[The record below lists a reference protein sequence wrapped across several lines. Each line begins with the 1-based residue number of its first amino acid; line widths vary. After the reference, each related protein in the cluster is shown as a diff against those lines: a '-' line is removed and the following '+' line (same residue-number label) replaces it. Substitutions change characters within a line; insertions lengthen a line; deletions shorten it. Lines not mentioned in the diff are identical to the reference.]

1 MKIVFSTKC
10 YIMRFIFSSA
20 LLLLFFS
27 AFGQRSKITFTAN
40 EKEHLSALED
50 TLSFYAYSIV
60 NDSLP
65 EDRFYATRE
74 LIVTLVKT
82 LKIKNSFYY
91 PFSKLK
97 SVSLQYPPDSSF
109 RMFTWQLAV
118 SPSEYRYYGALQRKS
133 DSLILFPLIDRSFT
147 ISQPDIASLSAENWM
162 GCLVYGIQQFGE
174 GDSAIY
180 LAFGYDANDG
190 KTRKKWIDPIRFVR
204 NKPVFG
210 APLFPPN
217 PKDSSA
223 TIPFRFI
230 LSYSAESTIKLNYD
244 AELGLIVFDHLAPL
258 ILKAGQPEEMV
269 PDGSYEAFKILPD
282 KLEYIEM
289 LTVTSTDE
297 ESIRQK
303 PILGREGKDLFGKSG
318 LEKKKKGNN

>member
-1 MKIVFSTKC
+1 
-10 YIMRFIFSSA
+10 
-20 LLLLFFS
+20 
-27 AFGQRSKITFTAN
+27 
-40 EKEHLSALED
+40 
-50 TLSFYAYSIV
+50 
-60 NDSLP
+60 
-65 EDRFYATRE
+65 
-74 LIVTLVKT
+74 LVKT
-82 LKIKNSFYY
+82 LKIKHSFYY

-147 ISQPDIASLSAENWM
+147 ISQPDVASLSPENWM
-162 GCLVYGIQQFGE
+162 GCLVYGIQQIGK
-174 GDSAIY
+174 GDSATY

-190 KTRKKWIDPIRFVR
+190 KTRKKWIDPIRFIR

-223 TIPFRFI
+223 TIPLRFI

-258 ILKAGQPEEMV
+258 VLKAGQPEEMV
-269 PDGSYEAFKILPD
+269 PDGSYEAFKILQN

-303 PILGREGKDLFGKSG
+303 PILGREGKDLFGKSSS
-318 LEKKKKGNN
+318 EKKKKSNN

>member
-1 MKIVFSTKC
+1 
-10 YIMRFIFSSA
+10 MRFIFSSA
-20 LLLLFFS
+20 FLLLFYCS
-27 AFGQRSKITFTAN
+27 FGQLSKINFSSN
-40 EKEHLSALED
+40 DKKQLSALED

-60 NDSLP
+60 NDTLP
-65 EDRFYATRE
+65 EDRFYATKE
-74 LIVTLVKT
+74 LIVTLVKA
-82 LKIKNSFYY
+82 LKFKHSFYY

-133 DSLILFPLIDRSFT
+133 DSLVLFPLIDRSFS
-147 ISQPDIASLSAENWM
+147 IANPDIASLNPENWM
-162 GCLVYGIQQFGE
+162 GCLVYGIQQIGV
-174 GDSAIY
+174 GDSATY

-190 KTRKKWIDPIRFVR
+190 KTRKKWIDPIRFIN
-204 NKPVFG
+204 NKPIFG

-223 TIPFRFI
+223 LIPLRFI
-230 LSYSAESTIKLNYD
+230 LTYSAESTIKLNYD
-244 AELGLIVFDHLAPL
+244 SELGLIVFDHLAPL
-258 ILKAGQPEEMV
+258 VLKAGQPEEMV
-269 PDGSYEAFKILPD
+269 PDGSYEAFKILPN

-303 PILGREGKDLFGKSG
+303 PILGREGKDLFGKSNS
-318 LEKKKKGNN
+318 EKKKKGSN

>member
-1 MKIVFSTKC
+1 
-10 YIMRFIFSSA
+10 MRCIFILS
-20 LLLLFFS
+20 LLLVTLSVSGQPSKVAFS
-27 AFGQRSKITFTAN
+27 AN
-40 EKEHLSALED
+40 ETKGLFALED

-60 NDSLP
+60 NDTLP

-74 LIVTLVKT
+74 LIVTLVKA
-82 LKIKNSFYY
+82 LKVKNSFYY
-91 PFSKLK
+91 PFSKLT

-118 SPSEYRYYGALQRKS
+118 SPFEYRYYGALQRKS

-147 ISQPDIASLSAENWM
+147 ISEPEKVSLSPENWM
-162 GCLVYGIQQFGE
+162 GCLVYGIQQFGL
-174 GDSAIY
+174 GDSATY

-204 NKPVFG
+204 NKPIFG
-210 APLFPPN
+210 APLFPPI

-223 TIPFRFI
+223 TIPLRFI

-244 AELGLIVFDHLAPL
+244 VELGLIVFDHLAPL
-258 ILKAGQPEEMV
+258 ALKAGQAEEMV
-269 PDGSYEAFKILPD
+269 PDGSYEAFKILSN

-303 PILGREGKDLFGKSG
+303 PILGREGKDLFGKSI

>member
-1 MKIVFSTKC
+1 
-10 YIMRFIFSSA
+10 MRFIFSSA
-20 LLLLFFS
+20 LMLLFFCS
-27 AFGQRSKITFTAN
+27 FGQRSKTTFSAN
-40 EKEHLSALED
+40 EKNQLSALED

-91 PFSKLK
+91 PFSKLQ

-118 SPSEYRYYGALQRKS
+118 SPSEYRYYGALQKKS

-147 ISQPDIASLSAENWM
+147 ISQPDVVSLSPENWM
-162 GCLVYGIQQFGE
+162 GCLVYGIQQIGA
-174 GDSAIY
+174 GDSATY

-190 KTRKKWIDPIRFVR
+190 KTRKKWIDPIRFIR

-223 TIPFRFI
+223 TIPLRFI

-244 AELGLIVFDHLAPL
+244 AELGLIVYDHLAPL
-258 ILKAGQPEEMV
+258 VLKAGQPEEMV
-269 PDGSYEAFKILPD
+269 PDGSYEAFKILPN

-289 LTVTSTDE
+289 LNVTSTDE

-303 PILGREGKDLFGKSG
+303 PILGREGKDLFGKSS

>member
-1 MKIVFSTKC
+1 
-10 YIMRFIFSSA
+10 MRYFF
-20 LLLLFFS
+20 FFS
-27 AFGQRSKITFTAN
+27 LILITLSLSGQTGKFTFSAN
-40 EKEHLSALED
+40 EKKELSALED
-50 TLSFYAYSIV
+50 TLSFYAYSLV

-82 LKIKNSFYY
+82 LKIKNSYYY

-118 SPSEYRYYGALQRKS
+118 SPTEYRYYGALQRKS

-147 ISQPDIASLSAENWM
+147 ISQPEVASLGPENWM
-162 GCLVYGIQQFGE
+162 GCLVYGIQQFGV
-174 GDSAIY
+174 GDSATY

-223 TIPFRFI
+223 TIPLRFI

-244 AELGLIVFDHLAPL
+244 SELGLIVFDHLAPL
-258 ILKAGQPEEMV
+258 VLKAGQPEEMV
-269 PDGSYEAFKILPD
+269 PDGSYEAFKILPN

-289 LTVTSTDE
+289 LTVISTDE
-297 ESIRQK
+297 ETIRQK
-303 PILGREGKDLFGKSG
+303 PILGREGKDLFGKSS
-318 LEKKKKGNN
+318 LKKKKNGKN

>member
-1 MKIVFSTKC
+1 
-10 YIMRFIFSSA
+10 MRYFIFLSLI
-20 LLLLFFS
+20 LLKLSVSGQTVKFTFS
-27 AFGQRSKITFTAN
+27 AK
-40 EKEHLSALED
+40 EKEKLSALED

-118 SPSEYRYYGALQRKS
+118 SPTEYRYYGALQRKS

-147 ISQPDIASLSAENWM
+147 ITQPDIASLSPENWM
-162 GCLVYGIQQFGE
+162 GCLVYGIQQFGV
-174 GDSAIY
+174 GDSATY

-190 KTRKKWIDPIRFVR
+190 KTRKKWIDPIRFLR
-204 NKPVFG
+204 NKPIFG

-223 TIPFRFI
+223 TIPLRFI
-230 LSYSAESTIKLNYD
+230 LSYSAESTIKLKYD
-244 AELGLIVFDHLAPL
+244 
-258 ILKAGQPEEMV
+258 
-269 PDGSYEAFKILPD
+269 S
-282 KLEYIEM
+282 
-289 LTVTSTDE
+289 
-297 ESIRQK
+297 
-303 PILGREGKDLFGKSG
+303 
-318 LEKKKKGNN
+318 

>member
-1 MKIVFSTKC
+1 MRYIFLLSLILITLSLSGQTGKIS
-10 YIMRFIFSSA
+10 
-20 LLLLFFS
+20 
-27 AFGQRSKITFTAN
+27 FTAN
-40 EKEHLSALED
+40 EKKELSAFED
-50 TLSFYAYSIV
+50 TLSFYAFSIV

-118 SPSEYRYYGALQRKS
+118 SPTEFRYYGALQRKS

-147 ISQPDIASLSAENWM
+147 ISQPDVASLSPENWM
-162 GCLVYGIQQFGE
+162 GCLVYGIQQFGV
-174 GDSAIY
+174 GDSATY

-190 KTRKKWIDPIRFVR
+190 KTRKKWIEPIRFVG

-210 APLFPPN
+210 APIFPPN

-223 TIPFRFI
+223 TIPLRFI

-244 AELGLIVFDHLAPL
+244 SELGLIVFDHLAPL
-258 ILKAGQPEEMV
+258 VLKAGQPEEMV
-269 PDGSYEAFKILPD
+269 PDGSYEAFKILPN

-297 ESIRQK
+297 EAIRQK
-303 PILGREGKDLFGKSG
+303 PILGREGKDLFGKSI

>member
-1 MKIVFSTKC
+1 
-10 YIMRFIFSSA
+10 MRCIFILS
-20 LLLLFFS
+20 LLLVTLSLSGQPGKVAFS
-27 AFGQRSKITFTAN
+27 AIETKGLF
-40 EKEHLSALED
+40 ALED

-60 NDSLP
+60 NDTLP

-74 LIVTLVKT
+74 LIVTLVKA

-91 PFSKLK
+91 PFSKLT

-147 ISQPDIASLSAENWM
+147 ISEPEKVSLSPENWM
-162 GCLVYGIQQFGE
+162 GCLVYGIQQFGL
-174 GDSAIY
+174 GDSATY

-204 NKPVFG
+204 NKPIFG
-210 APLFPPN
+210 APLFPPI

-223 TIPFRFI
+223 TIPHRFI

-244 AELGLIVFDHLAPL
+244 PELGLIVFDHLAPL
-258 ILKAGQPEEMV
+258 ALKAGQTEEMV
-269 PDGSYEAFKILPD
+269 PDGSYEAFKILSN

-303 PILGREGKDLFGKSG
+303 PILGREGKDLFGKSI

>member
-1 MKIVFSTKC
+1 
-10 YIMRFIFSSA
+10 MRFIFFLSLI
-20 LLLLFFS
+20 LLTLSVSGQTSKFTFS
-27 AFGQRSKITFTAN
+27 DK
-40 EKEHLSALED
+40 EKAKLSALED

-65 EDRFYATRE
+65 DDRFYATRE

-91 PFSKLK
+91 PFSNLT

-147 ISQPDIASLSAENWM
+147 IGQADVATLSPENWM
-162 GCLVYGIQQFGE
+162 GCLVYGIQQFGV
-174 GDSAIY
+174 GDSSTY

-223 TIPFRFI
+223 TIPLRFI

-244 AELGLIVFDHLAPL
+244 SELGLIVFDHLAPL
-258 ILKAGQPEEMV
+258 VLKAGQPEEMV
-269 PDGSYEAFKILPD
+269 PDGSYEAFKILPN

-297 ESIRQK
+297 ETIRQK
-303 PILGREGKDLFGKSG
+303 PILGREGKDLFGKSS

>member
-1 MKIVFSTKC
+1 
-10 YIMRFIFSSA
+10 MRCIFILS
-20 LLLLFFS
+20 LLLVTLSVSGQPGKVAFS
-27 AFGQRSKITFTAN
+27 AN
-40 EKEHLSALED
+40 ETKGLFALED

-60 NDSLP
+60 NDTLP

-74 LIVTLVKT
+74 LIVTLVKA

-91 PFSKLK
+91 PFSKLT

-147 ISQPDIASLSAENWM
+147 ISEPEKVSLSPENWM
-162 GCLVYGIQQFGE
+162 GCLVYGIQQFGL
-174 GDSAIY
+174 GDSATY

-204 NKPVFG
+204 NKPIFG
-210 APLFPPN
+210 APLFPPI

-223 TIPFRFI
+223 TIPLRFI

-258 ILKAGQPEEMV
+258 ALKAGQAEEMV
-269 PDGSYEAFKILPD
+269 PDGSYEAFKILSN

-303 PILGREGKDLFGKSG
+303 PILGREGKDLFGKSI

>member
-1 MKIVFSTKC
+1 
-10 YIMRFIFSSA
+10 MRFIFSFA
-20 LLLLFFS
+20 LMLLFFS
-27 AFGQRSKITFTAN
+27 LFGQGSRIVFSSK
-40 EKEHLSALED
+40 EKNQLSALED

-74 LIVTLVKT
+74 LIVTLVKA
-82 LKIKNSFYY
+82 LKMKHSFYY

-118 SPSEYRYYGALQRKS
+118 SSSEYRYYGALQRKS

-147 ISQPDIASLSAENWM
+147 ISQPDAASLSPENWM
-162 GCLVYGIQQFGE
+162 GCLVYGIQQIGE
-174 GDSAIY
+174 RDSATY
-180 LAFGYDANDG
+180 LAFGYDSNDG
-190 KTRKKWIDPIRFVR
+190 KTRKKWIEPIRFIH

-217 PKDSSA
+217 TKDSSA
-223 TIPFRFI
+223 TIPLRFI
-230 LSYSAESTIKLNYD
+230 LTYSAESTIKLNYD

-258 ILKAGQPEEMV
+258 VLKAGQPEEMV
-269 PDGSYEAFKILPD
+269 PDGSYEAFKILPN

-303 PILGREGKDLFGKSG
+303 PILGREGKDIFGKSS
-318 LEKKKKGNN
+318 LEKKKKSIN

>member
-1 MKIVFSTKC
+1 MFFLKNRKFF
-10 YIMRFIFSSA
+10 RDFF
-20 LLLLFFS
+20 FFS
-27 AFGQRSKITFTAN
+27 LILITLSLSGQTGKFTFSAN
-40 EKEHLSALED
+40 EKKELSALED

-82 LKIKNSFYY
+82 LKIKNSYYY
-91 PFSKLK
+91 PFSKLR

-109 RMFTWQLAV
+109 RMFTWLLAV
-118 SPSEYRYYGALQRKS
+118 SPTEYRYYGALQRKS

-147 ISQPDIASLSAENWM
+147 ISQPEVASLGPENWM
-162 GCLVYGIQQFGE
+162 GCLVYGIQQFGV
-174 GDSAIY
+174 GDSATY

-223 TIPFRFI
+223 TIPLRFI

-244 AELGLIVFDHLAPL
+244 SELGLIVFDHLAPL
-258 ILKAGQPEEMV
+258 VLKAGQPEEMV
-269 PDGSYEAFKILPD
+269 PDGSYEAFKILPN

-297 ESIRQK
+297 ETIRQK
-303 PILGREGKDLFGKSG
+303 PILGREGKDLFGKSS

>member
-1 MKIVFSTKC
+1 
-10 YIMRFIFSSA
+10 MRYFIFLSLI
-20 LLLLFFS
+20 LLKLSVSGQTVKFTFS
-27 AFGQRSKITFTAN
+27 AK
-40 EKEHLSALED
+40 EKEKLSALED

-82 LKIKNSFYY
+82 LKIENSYYY

-118 SPSEYRYYGALQRKS
+118 SPTEYRYYGALQRKS

-147 ISQPDIASLSAENWM
+147 ISQPDVASLSPENWM
-162 GCLVYGIQQFGE
+162 GCLVYGIQQFGI
-174 GDSAIY
+174 GDSATY

-223 TIPFRFI
+223 TIPLRFI
-230 LSYSAESTIKLNYD
+230 LTYSAESTIKLNYD
-244 AELGLIVFDHLAPL
+244 SELGLIVFDHLAPL
-258 ILKAGQPEEMV
+258 VLKAGQPEEMV
-269 PDGSYEAFKILPD
+269 PDGSYEAFKILPN

-297 ESIRQK
+297 ETIRQK
-303 PILGREGKDLFGKSG
+303 PILGREGKDLFGKSS

>member
-1 MKIVFSTKC
+1 
-10 YIMRFIFSSA
+10 MRYFIFLSLILITLS
-20 LLLLFFS
+20 LSGQTVKFTFS
-27 AFGQRSKITFTAN
+27 AK
-40 EKEHLSALED
+40 EKEKLSALED

-65 EDRFYATRE
+65 EDRFFATRE

-82 LKIKNSFYY
+82 LKIKNSFYF

-97 SVSLQYPPDSSF
+97 YVSLQYPPDSSF

-118 SPSEYRYYGALQRKS
+118 SPTEYRYYGALQRKS

-147 ISQPDIASLSAENWM
+147 ISQPDVASLSPENWM

-174 GDSAIY
+174 GDSSTY

-223 TIPFRFI
+223 TIPLRFI

-244 AELGLIVFDHLAPL
+244 SELGLIVFDHLAPL
-258 ILKAGQPEEMV
+258 VLKAGQPEEMV
-269 PDGSYEAFKILPD
+269 PDGSYEAFKILPN

-297 ESIRQK
+297 ETIRQK
-303 PILGREGKDLFGKSG
+303 PILGREGKDLFGKSS

>member
-1 MKIVFSTKC
+1 
-10 YIMRFIFSSA
+10 MRYFIFLSLI
-20 LLLLFFS
+20 LLKLSVSGQTVKFTFS
-27 AFGQRSKITFTAN
+27 AK
-40 EKEHLSALED
+40 EKEKLSALED

-82 LKIKNSFYY
+82 LKIKNSYYY

-118 SPSEYRYYGALQRKS
+118 SPTEYRYYGALQRKS

-147 ISQPDIASLSAENWM
+147 ISKADVASLSPENWM
-162 GCLVYGIQQFGE
+162 GCLVYGIQQFGV
-174 GDSAIY
+174 GDSATY

-223 TIPFRFI
+223 TIPLRFI
-230 LSYSAESTIKLNYD
+230 LTYSAESTIKLNYD
-244 AELGLIVFDHLAPL
+244 SELGLIVFDHLAPL
-258 ILKAGQPEEMV
+258 VLKAGQPEEMV
-269 PDGSYEAFKILPD
+269 PDGSYEAFKILPN

-297 ESIRQK
+297 ETIRQK
-303 PILGREGKDLFGKSG
+303 PILGREGKDLFGKSS

>member
-1 MKIVFSTKC
+1 
-10 YIMRFIFSSA
+10 MRFIFSFA
-20 LLLLFFS
+20 LIFLFFCS
-27 AFGQRSKITFTAN
+27 FGQGSKIAFSAK
-40 EKEHLSALED
+40 EKNQLSALED

-74 LIVTLVKT
+74 LIVTLVKA
-82 LKIKNSFYY
+82 LKMKHSFYY

-147 ISQPDIASLSAENWM
+147 ISQPDVASLSPENWM
-162 GCLVYGIQQFGE
+162 GCLVYGIQQIGA
-174 GDSAIY
+174 GDSATY

-190 KTRKKWIDPIRFVR
+190 KMRKKWIEPIRFIN

-223 TIPFRFI
+223 TIPLRFI

-244 AELGLIVFDHLAPL
+244 AELGLIIFDHLAPL
-258 ILKAGQPEEMV
+258 VLKAGHPEEMV
-269 PDGSYEAFKILPD
+269 PDGSYEAFKILPN

-303 PILGREGKDLFGKSG
+303 PILGREGKDLFGKSS

>member
-1 MKIVFSTKC
+1 
-10 YIMRFIFSSA
+10 MRYFF
-20 LLLLFFS
+20 FFS
-27 AFGQRSKITFTAN
+27 LILITLSLSAQNGKITFSAN
-40 EKEHLSALED
+40 EKKELSALED

-82 LKIKNSFYY
+82 LKIKNSYYY

-118 SPSEYRYYGALQRKS
+118 SPTEYRYYGALQRKS

-147 ISQPDIASLSAENWM
+147 ISHPEVASLGPENWM
-162 GCLVYGIQQFGE
+162 GSLVYGIQQFGV
-174 GDSAIY
+174 GDSATY

-190 KTRKKWIDPIRFVR
+190 KTRKKWIEPIRFVR

-210 APLFPPN
+210 VPLFPPN

-223 TIPFRFI
+223 TIPLRFI

-258 ILKAGQPEEMV
+258 VLKAGQPEEMV
-269 PDGSYEAFKILPD
+269 PDGSYEAFKILQN

-303 PILGREGKDLFGKSG
+303 PILGREGKDLFGKSSS
-318 LEKKKKGNN
+318 EKKKKSNN